1 MKFATSPTHYTS
13 FDGGVSLSTL
23 CRRPDRYAFFN
34 EKDFGQNSISRG
46 AGLSYCAASFSQS
59 SVSIEHAEFNRL
71 LSFSAEDAALEVE
84 AGVTLGQIEAFL
96 SPRGFYLPVQPG
108 HPSISV
114 GGCIA
119 ADVHGKN
126 QFLDGTFSAHVK
138 NLTLSHPAHGI
149 LKLSRTED
157 DAVFKLTCGGYGLTG
172 HILSATLA
180 LKKIQ
185 APFVRLSVSP
195 IENLE
200 SLPAIL
206 KDAAA
211 RSDLVYTWHDFTARG
226 ESFGRGVLTEGRFA
240 SKEECE
246 TLPAKAGHRKVSELS
261 ARARGAW
268 RAAFFNG
275 LTTPLFNRAFGW
287 TQRHGTRS
295 RFQPLYDFLFPV
307 HNKEAYFKLFGA
319 RGFLECQMIVPVE
332 SYVEF
337 AGRLRKRLNDESIPV
352 TLASA
357 KLFRGTRELLRF
369 TGEGIC
375 LALNF
380 PRSTRGVRFAE
391 FLDELLPSVNGFP
404 NIIKDSRLPR
414 SVVEKTYPDCGQFR
428 QRLRTFDP
436 ERLCR
441 SELSERLGL

>member
-1 MKFATSPTHYTS
+1 MKFPTSPAHYTS

-23 CRRPDRYAFFN
+23 CRRPDRYAFFD
-34 EKDFGQNSISRG
+34 EKNSGQRTISRG

-59 SVSIEHAEFNRL
+59 SISIEHAEFNRL
-71 LSFSAEDAALEVE
+71 LSFSAEDAVLEVE

-126 QFLDGTFSAHVK
+126 QFMDGTFSAHVK
-138 NLTLSHPAHGI
+138 KLTLSHPRHGV

-157 DAVFKLTCGGYGLTG
+157 DVVFKLTCGGYGLTG

-195 IENLE
+195 IDRME
-200 SLPAIL
+200 SLPTML

-246 TLPAKAGHRKVSELS
+246 NLTASKGRRKDSDLS
-261 ARARGAW
+261 AHARGSW
-268 RAAFFNG
+268 CAAFFNG
-275 LTTPLFNRAFGW
+275 TTTPLFNRIFGW
-287 TQRHGTRS
+287 AQRRGTHAH
-295 RFQPLYDFLFPV
+295 FQPLYDFLFPV
-307 HNKEAYFKLFGA
+307 HNKEVYFKLFGA
-319 RGFLECQMIVPVE
+319 RGFLECQMIVPVDR
-332 SYVEF
+332 YPEF
-337 AGRLRKRLNDESIPV
+337 AGRLRKRLNDERIPV

-357 KLFRGTRELLRF
+357 KLFRGARELLRF
-369 TGEGIC
+369 SGEGIC
-375 LALNF
+375 FALNF
-380 PRSTRGVRFAE
+380 PRSTRGIQFAE

-414 SVVEKTYPDCGQFR
+414 SVVEKTYPDCDQFR
-428 QRLRTFDP
+428 QRLRAFDS